1 MLTES
6 CWSARFRQALN
17 SFLLEDL
24 NMSRRPW
31 ILYWGVSF
39 VTLLVFD
46 APLGFAQRVTF
57 DQQRARESSPKEQP
71 GGRAPWLMNRGLG
84 QLLPQPSLRGIE
96 KKDIRRGTVS
106 ARPPVR
112 LVFLYDDAEV
122 PDPLAAALA
131 RVTTP
136 NVVAKIAP
144 QLLHPPAPQAAR
156 SSSRPAQGAHPNL
169 IFVAARKNA
178 DCDQPGC
185 VKSEYG
191 CFCYRLLDIEKH
203 VLSEY
208 PLDDPEFTP
217 TPIKPRGSP
226 TGSPEGSGGSGGRL
240 ASPGSSGRT
249 VVIVLGESLQAK
261 LADPKWWERNRGWFE
276 KEVTSKIIDSP
287 TQTNLTI
294 KTKSTPP

>member
-1 MLTES
+1 
-6 CWSARFRQALN
+6 
-17 SFLLEDL
+17 
-24 NMSRRPW
+24 MSRRPW
-31 ILYWGVSF
+31 MSVIGVCF
-39 VTLLVFD
+39 IALVVLS
-46 APLGFAQRVTF
+46 ASSGLAQEPR
-57 DQQRARESSPKEQP
+57 
-71 GGRAPWLMNRGLG
+71 GGREGGRPVAEGQPSGRRVPSLWNRGFG

-96 KKDIRRGTVS
+96 KKDIRRGMVI
-106 ARPPVR
+106 ARPTVR

-122 PDPLAAALA
+122 PDPVAAALA

-136 NVVAKIAP
+136 EVVAKIAP
-144 QLLHPPAPQAAR
+144 QLQDQPPSDAAR
-156 SSSRPAQGAHPNL
+156 SSSRPAQGGL

-191 CFCYRLLDIEKH
+191 CFCYRLLDIEAP

-226 TGSPEGSGGSGGRL
+226 TGSAEGTGGTGGRL

-276 KEVTSKIIDSP
+276 KEVTSKIVDSP

-294 KTKSTPP
+294 KTKSSPR